1 MRIGMPH
8 WIFRGVSTPVG
19 VCCLMS
25 LPPLLNSALLLLQV
39 KAAVNGF
46 LELKTTTYSPGNYVD
61 NFAWIIT
68 VKLGMGI

>member
-25 LPPLLNSALLLLQV
+25 LPSLLNSALLLLQV

-46 LELKTTTYSPGNYVD
+46 LEFKTTTYSPGNYVD

-68 VKLGMGI
+68 VKLDMGI